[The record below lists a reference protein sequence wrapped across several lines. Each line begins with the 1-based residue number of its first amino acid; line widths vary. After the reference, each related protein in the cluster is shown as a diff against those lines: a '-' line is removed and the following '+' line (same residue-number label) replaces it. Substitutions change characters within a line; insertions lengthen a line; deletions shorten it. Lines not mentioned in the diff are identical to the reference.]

1 MTVTARNGASRGVWL
16 IPVGLILLNL
26 IPIVSGSL
34 RLTQLSG
41 GPELMP
47 QADRFTDFPWPVIT
61 HIVSATLYSIVGAF
75 QFLPGLRRGRRS
87 WHKVAGRV
95 LIPAGFLVA
104 LSGMWMGAFSDLP
117 AGDGFLLFLVR
128 MGFGSFMVIS
138 LILGIRAIIQRRFSI
153 HGAWMTR
160 AYAIGVGAGTQ
171 AIFLIPVSMVL
182 GSSHELG
189 RAITM
194 ALAWVANLAVA
205 ELVIRRRARR
215 EALRRRPRMT
225 AAAA

>member
-1 MTVTARNGASRGVWL
+1 MKARWP

-26 IPIVSGSL
+26 IPIISGSL
-34 RLTQLSG
+34 RLTQLGG
-41 GPELMP
+41 GPEVIP
-47 QADRFTDFPWPVIT
+47 QADRFTDFPWPVII

-87 WHKVAGRV
+87 WHKLAGRV

-104 LSGMWMGAFSDLP
+104 LSGMWMGAFSELP
-117 AGDGFLLFLVR
+117 AGDGPLLAVFREAFGGFMLV
-128 MGFGSFMVIS
+128 S
-138 LILGIRAIIQRRFSI
+138 LVLGVRAIMQRRFSA

-171 AIFLIPVSMVL
+171 AILLIPVSLTL

-189 RAITM
+189 RAVTM
-194 ALAWVANLAVA
+194 AVAWIVNLAVA
-205 ELVIRRRARR
+205 ELVIRRRARTER
-215 EALRRRPRMT
+215 ERRSRARV
-225 AAAA
+225 AAAS

>member
-1 MTVTARNGASRGVWL
+1 MKARWL
-16 IPVGLILLNL
+16 IPVGLILLNM
-26 IPIVSGSL
+26 IPIISGSL

-41 GPELMP
+41 GPELIP
-47 QADRFTDFPWPVIT
+47 QADRFTVFPWPVII

-87 WHKVAGRV
+87 WHKLAGRV

-117 AGDGFLLFLVR
+117 AGDGPLLFVIRELFG
-128 MGFGSFMVIS
+128 GFMLTS
-138 LILGIRAIIQRRFSI
+138 LILGIRAIVQRRFSV

-171 AIFLIPVSMVL
+171 AIFLIPMSMIL

-194 ALAWVANLAVA
+194 GLAWVANLAIA
-205 ELVIRRRARR
+205 EIVIRRRARIER
-215 EALRRRPRMT
+215 NRRVSRAGALRT
-225 AAAA
+225 L